1 MSNIIIAI
9 DGPAATGKGTIARR
23 LAQFYGA
30 EYLDTGIFY
39 RTIAYLVNKNN
50 IPLYEEENIIK
61 VAQNMNIEIKRYDV
75 FLNGE
80 EITNELRT
88 TNVNAIVSQVSAIK
102 EVRLIVNEHIRD
114 YAFNKNCVVDGRDI
128 TTVVFPNAKYKFY
141 LDCDVDER
149 ARRRFNQNQEM
160 GIECTFESIYEN
172 LKMRDYNDKTKEFG
186 ALTLASDATLIN
198 TTNDTIEETIE
209 KLKDIIGSELK

>member
-1 MSNIIIAI
+1 MTNIIIAI

-23 LAQFYGA
+23 IAAHYGA

-39 RTIAYLVNKNN
+39 RSVAYLVDKFNISLDEEEKIIDIAKNMN
-50 IPLYEEENIIK
+50 IIIKRFDVYLDEENI
-61 VAQNMNIEIKRYDV
+61 
-75 FLNGE
+75 
-80 EITNELRT
+80 TNEIRSN
-88 TNVNAIVSQVSAIK
+88 NVNAIVSQVSAIK

-114 YAFNKNCVVDGRDI
+114 FAFNKNIVVDGRDI
-128 TTVVFPNAKYKFY
+128 TTVVFPYAKYKFY

-172 LKMRDYNDKTKEFG
+172 LKMRDLNDKTKEFG
-186 ALTLASDATLIN
+186 ALTLASDATLID
-198 TTNDTIEETIE
+198 TTNYSIEQTINKLIE
-209 KLKDIIGSELK
+209 IIGSELK

>member
-1 MSNIIIAI
+1 MNIIIKRF
-9 DGPAATGKGTIARR
+9 DV
-23 LAQFYGA
+23 
-30 EYLDTGIFY
+30 YLDDV
-39 RTIAYLVNKNN
+39 LVTD
-50 IPLYEEENIIK
+50 
-61 VAQNMNIEIKRYDV
+61 EIRS
-75 FLNGE
+75 N
-80 EITNELRT
+80 
-88 TNVNAIVSQVSAIK
+88 NVNAIVSQVSAIK

-114 YAFNKNCVVDGRDI
+114 FAFNKNCVVDGRDI
-128 TTVVFPNAKYKFY
+128 TTVVFPNAKFKFY

>member
-1 MSNIIIAI
+1 MTNIIIAI

-23 LAQFYGA
+23 IAQDYGA

-39 RTIAYLVNKNN
+39 RAVAYLVIKNN
-50 IPLYEEENIIK
+50 IPLYEEEKIISLAREME
-61 VAQNMNIEIKRYDV
+61 VDIKRYDV
-75 FLNGE
+75 FVNGE
-80 EITNELRT
+80 NITDQIRSN
-88 TNVNAIVSQVSAIK
+88 NVNAIVSQVSGIK

-114 YAFNKNCVVDGRDI
+114 FAFNKNCVVDGRDI
-128 TTVVFPNAKYKFY
+128 TTVVFPDAKYKFY

-160 GIECTFESIYEN
+160 GIDCSFEEIYEN
-172 LKMRDYNDKTKEFG
+172 LKMRDYNDKIKEFG

-198 TTNDTIEETIE
+198 TTNDTIDETIV
-209 KLKDIIGSELK
+209 KLKKVIGSELK

>member
-1 MSNIIIAI
+1 MTNIIIAI

-23 LAQFYGA
+23 IAQDYGA

-39 RTIAYLVNKNN
+39 RAVAYLVIKNN
-50 IPLYEEENIIK
+50 IPLYEEEKIISLTREME
-61 VAQNMNIEIKRYDV
+61 VDIKRYDV
-75 FLNGE
+75 FVNGE
-80 EITNELRT
+80 NITDQIRSN
-88 TNVNAIVSQVSAIK
+88 NVNAIVSQVSGIK

-114 YAFNKNCVVDGRDI
+114 FAFNKNCVVDGRDI
-128 TTVVFPNAKYKFY
+128 TTVVFPDAKYKFY

-160 GIECTFESIYEN
+160 GIDCSFEEIYEN
-172 LKMRDYNDKTKEFG
+172 LKMRDYNDKIKEFG

-198 TTNDTIEETIE
+198 TTNDTIDETIVR
-209 KLKDIIGSELK
+209 LKKVIGSELK

>member
-1 MSNIIIAI
+1 MANIIIAI

-30 EYLDTGIFY
+30 EYIDTGIFY
-39 RTIAYLVNKNN
+39 RCAAYLVDKLN
-50 IPLYEEENIIK
+50 ISLDEEEKIIEITK
-61 VAQNMNIEIKRYDV
+61 NMNIIIKRFDV
-75 FLNGE
+75 YLDDVLVTD
-80 EITNELRT
+80 EIRSN
-88 TNVNAIVSQVSAIK
+88 NVNAIVSQVSAIK

-114 YAFNKNCVVDGRDI
+114 FAFNKNCVVDGRDI
-128 TTVVFPNAKYKFY
+128 TTVVFPNAKFKFY

-198 TTNDTIEETIE
+198 TTNDAIEETIE

>member
-39 RTIAYLVNKNN
+39 RSVAYLVDKFNISLSEEEKIIDIAKNMN
-50 IPLYEEENIIK
+50 IIIKRFEVFMDEENI
-61 VAQNMNIEIKRYDV
+61 
-75 FLNGE
+75 
-80 EITNELRT
+80 TNDLRSN
-88 TNVNAIVSQVSAIK
+88 NVNAIVSQVSAIK
-102 EVRLIVNEHIRD
+102 DVRLIVNEHIRD
-114 YAFNKNCVVDGRDI
+114 FAFNRDCVVDGRDI

-160 GIECTFESIYEN
+160 GITCTFEEIYEN
-172 LKMRDYNDKTKEFG
+172 LKMRDLNDKTKEFG

-209 KLKDIIGSELK
+209 KLKNIIGSELK

>member
-1 MSNIIIAI
+1 MTNIIIAI

-23 LAQFYGA
+23 IAQDYGA

-39 RTIAYLVNKNN
+39 RAVAYLAIKNN
-50 IPLYEEENIIK
+50 IPLYEEEKIISLAREME
-61 VAQNMNIEIKRYDV
+61 VDIKRYDV
-75 FLNGE
+75 FVNGE
-80 EITNELRT
+80 NITDQIRSN
-88 TNVNAIVSQVSAIK
+88 NVNAIVSQVSGIK

-114 YAFNKNCVVDGRDI
+114 FTFNKNCVVDGRDI
-128 TTVVFPNAKYKFY
+128 TTVVFPDAKYKFY

-160 GIECTFESIYEN
+160 GIDCSFEEIYEN
-172 LKMRDYNDKTKEFG
+172 LKMRDYNDKIKEFG

-198 TTNDTIEETIE
+198 TTNDTIDETIE
-209 KLKDIIGSELK
+209 KLKKIIGSELK

>member
-1 MSNIIIAI
+1 MTNIIIAI

-23 LAQFYGA
+23 IAQDYGA

-39 RTIAYLVNKNN
+39 RAVAYLAIKNN
-50 IPLYEEENIIK
+50 IPLYEEEKIISLAREME
-61 VAQNMNIEIKRYDV
+61 VDIKRYDV
-75 FLNGE
+75 FVNGE
-80 EITNELRT
+80 NITDQIRSN
-88 TNVNAIVSQVSAIK
+88 NVNAIVSQVSGIK

-114 YAFNKNCVVDGRDI
+114 FTFNKNCVVDGRDI
-128 TTVVFPNAKYKFY
+128 TTVVFPDAKYKFY

-160 GIECTFESIYEN
+160 GIDCSFEEIYEN
-172 LKMRDYNDKTKEFG
+172 LKMRDYNDKIKEFG

-198 TTNDTIEETIE
+198 TTNDTIDETIV
-209 KLKDIIGSELK
+209 KLKKVIGSELK

>member
-39 RTIAYLVNKNN
+39 RSVAYLVNKNN
-50 IPLYEEENIIK
+50 ISLDEEEKIIDIAK
-61 VAQNMNIEIKRYDV
+61 NMNIIIKRFEV
-75 FLNGE
+75 FIDE
-80 EITNELRT
+80 ENITNELRSN
-88 TNVNAIVSQVSAIK
+88 NVNAIVSQVSAIK
-102 EVRLIVNEHIRD
+102 DVRLIVNEHIRD
-114 YAFNKNCVVDGRDI
+114 FAFNRDCVVDGRDI

-160 GIECTFESIYEN
+160 GIACTFEEIYEN
-172 LKMRDYNDKTKEFG
+172 LKMRDLNDKTKEFG

-209 KLKDIIGSELK
+209 KLKNIIGSELK

>member
-1 MSNIIIAI
+1 MTNIIIAI

-23 LAQFYGA
+23 IAQDYGA

-39 RTIAYLVNKNN
+39 RAVAYLVIKNN
-50 IPLYEEENIIK
+50 IPLYEEEKIISLAREME
-61 VAQNMNIEIKRYDV
+61 VDIKRYDV
-75 FLNGE
+75 FVNGE
-80 EITNELRT
+80 NITDQIRSN
-88 TNVNAIVSQVSAIK
+88 NVNAIVSQVSGIK

-114 YAFNKNCVVDGRDI
+114 FAFNKNCVVDGRDI
-128 TTVVFPNAKYKFY
+128 TTVVFPDAKYKFY

-160 GIECTFESIYEN
+160 GIDCSFEEIYEN
-172 LKMRDYNDKTKEFG
+172 LKMREYNDKIKEFG

-198 TTNDTIEETIE
+198 TTNDTIDETIVR
-209 KLKDIIGSELK
+209 LKKVIGSELK

>member
-1 MSNIIIAI
+1 MTNIIIAI

-23 LAQFYGA
+23 IAQDYGA

-39 RTIAYLVNKNN
+39 RAVAYLVIKNN
-50 IPLYEEENIIK
+50 IPLYEEEKIISLAREME
-61 VAQNMNIEIKRYDV
+61 VDIKRYDV
-75 FLNGE
+75 FVNGE
-80 EITNELRT
+80 NITDQIRSN
-88 TNVNAIVSQVSAIK
+88 NVNAIVSQVSGIK

-114 YAFNKNCVVDGRDI
+114 FAFNKNCVVDGRDI
-128 TTVVFPNAKYKFY
+128 TTVVFPDAKYKFY

-160 GIECTFESIYEN
+160 GIDCSFEEIYEN
-172 LKMRDYNDKTKEFG
+172 LKMRDYNDKIKEFG

-198 TTNDTIEETIE
+198 TTNDTIDETIVR
-209 KLKDIIGSELK
+209 LKKVIGSELK